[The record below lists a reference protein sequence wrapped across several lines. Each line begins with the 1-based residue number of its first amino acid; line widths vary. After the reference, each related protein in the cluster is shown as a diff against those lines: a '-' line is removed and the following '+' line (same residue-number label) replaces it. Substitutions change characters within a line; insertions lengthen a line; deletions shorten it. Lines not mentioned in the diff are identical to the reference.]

1 MVRRVL
7 VTGSNRGIGLEVVK
21 ALLKVPD
28 IHVLLG
34 ARDADRGRTAVQ
46 SLPGYED
53 GRVELLHID
62 VGDPASIQSAAQA
75 FGDKYGKKNS
85 LYCLVNNA
93 GIGSKFPY
101 KEVWKVC
108 AIGTMLV
115 TDAFL
120 PYLEEKGRVVN
131 VGSISGVTYYPKVSK
146 EWQTKLLQP
155 QRSDLE
161 WLSKFVM
168 ETEDMELYE
177 KEGLGD
183 WVSDKNAY
191 SLAKIV
197 VCSHAAMLAK
207 EYPLRKC
214 NAIEP
219 GVVETEF
226 TGAMFQRMGRDVFDQ
241 WGGIIQ
247 ADQAAKV
254 YMHVILNE
262 DDVGS
267 GYLYS
272 SDCKRSHFGQ
282 PRKPGEP
289 EYTES

>member
-34 ARDADRGRTAVQ
+34 ARDADRGQTAVQ

-108 AIGTMLV
+108 QRCLHEDLQFLV
-115 TDAFL
+115 QAGKVTELFSHTA
-120 PYLEEKGRVVN
+120 EECFEET
-131 VGSISGVTYYPKVSK
+131 SSGLT
-146 EWQTKLLQP
+146 
-155 QRSDLE
+155 
-161 WLSKFVM
+161 
-168 ETEDMELYE
+168 
-177 KEGLGD
+177 
-183 WVSDKNAY
+183 
-191 SLAKIV
+191 
-197 VCSHAAMLAK
+197 
-207 EYPLRKC
+207 
-214 NAIEP
+214 
-219 GVVETEF
+219 
-226 TGAMFQRMGRDVFDQ
+226 
-241 WGGIIQ
+241 
-247 ADQAAKV
+247 
-254 YMHVILNE
+254 
-262 DDVGS
+262 
-267 GYLYS
+267 
-272 SDCKRSHFGQ
+272 
-282 PRKPGEP
+282 
-289 EYTES
+289 